1 MKTNKSGTFELSKFG
16 DVVST
21 LYKHL
26 SNKPTI
32 DDMYKALTDLAEEDK
47 TYRVL
52 LTRLGIRSGLEFVK
66 NDNFTVNQLSM
77 LMSFIKTFNNTNES
91 YVTLLAK
98 KAKAIQN
105 PGRYFTDSNTEKI
118 ENITKNRWNYVFK
131 NNIRNTKLGK
141 TLNDGRKVL
150 NINSKFKIGNR
161 KASFKTFAKSN
172 LDITS
177 MLPLLK
183 VLGIEFS
190 NENKILEMYDQG
202 KLQDFNETVQWILG
216 DVIKNEGDVSSIFGG
231 DVEGNLKTLIGFEVD
246 TSTLA
251 VTLAHMTPTNKQVFG
266 ITRKSYIS
274 MLADKLNKDER

>member
-1 MKTNKSGTFELSKFG
+1 
-16 DVVST
+16 
-21 LYKHL
+21 
-26 SNKPTI
+26 
-32 DDMYKALTDLAEEDK
+32 
-47 TYRVL
+47 
-52 LTRLGIRSGLEFVK
+52 
-66 NDNFTVNQLSM
+66 M

-202 KLQDFNETVQWILG
+202 KLQDFNETI
-216 DVIKNEGDVSSIFGG
+216 SSINHAI
-231 DVEGNLKTLIGFEVD
+231 V
-246 TSTLA
+246 
-251 VTLAHMTPTNKQVFG
+251 
-266 ITRKSYIS
+266 
-274 MLADKLNKDER
+274 ADLPEPVIPFKVW